1 VILDTKTGFSEE
13 GLQGAEAVA
22 CYTGHLQEIERA
34 ARDTLPPGALF
45 SVGNLSDGTG
55 HGYAHV
61 WVQGEHL
68 AAACG
73 ALARRFP
80 RLVVGPLTQS
90 SYDSLAEQRAE
101 QLQEAQRLV
110 KVAQVREQVERVCA
124 SENILYEICIATHQ
138 IGQRIVMIVYVQ
150 GEYRDRIRSWLF
162 AALGDAGNHSLEV
175 QPLTREQYFDLH
187 KRKNGQQPLARATQ
201 AL

>member
-1 VILDTKTGFSEE
+1 MILDTKTGFSEE
-13 GLQGAEAVA
+13 DQLGAEADRR
-22 CYTGHLQEIERA
+22 YMQYLQEVECV

-55 HGYAHV
+55 HGGAHV
-61 WVQGEHL
+61 WVQGEHMG
-68 AAACG
+68 ACD

-80 RLVVGPLTQS
+80 RLVVSPLTQS
-90 SYDSLAEQRAE
+90 SYDSLTEQRAE
-101 QLQEAQRLV
+101 QLKEAQRLV
-110 KVAQVREQVERVCA
+110 KVARVREQVERVCA

-138 IGQRIVMIVYVQ
+138 IGQRIVIIVYVQ

-175 QPLTREQYFDLH
+175 QPLTGEQYVDLYR
-187 KRKNGQQPLARATQ
+187 RKNGRQPLARPAQ